1 MNAMI
6 KLRDDIVFEDPD
18 SRIREYCAIEIYR
31 GYDDRHNIDDI
42 VSPRDIESANNLY
55 AMIDRYDNTESRRL
69 LSHSNGIRETLA
81 EVPNKDIF
89 AMSPKEWTSARE
101 KIKALLAEFLSVKGI
116 GPAKATKILHLKR
129 PNLFPVL
136 DSFVIKFLLNI
147 NISELEKTRQLEI
160 GLNALESAREIMV
173 RQEDAFKELVNRTRD
188 LSIRLTA
195 VRIFDILCWT
205 AEKWDVRG
213 SLNGPYGTAHK
224 SLLHSSKQIE
234 PTKSVSQ
241 RAKVRKSTEDRFV
254 VFEDLDKATGPK
266 VHVTSC
272 AYYQR
277 WLKNQTKT
285 TTWHGP
291 FASEEK
297 AWNKCRNIAL
307 IHGLSPS
314 KHNCITR

>member
-1 MNAMI
+1 MI
-6 KLRDDIVFEDPD
+6 RLRDDIVFEDPD

-55 AMIDRYDNTESRRL
+55 AMINRYDNTESRRL
-69 LSHSNGIRETLA
+69 LSHSNRIRETLA

-89 AMSPKEWTSARE
+89 AMSLKEWTAARE
-101 KIKALLAEFLSVKGI
+101 KIKASLGEFLSVKGI
-116 GPAKATKILHLKR
+116 GLAKATKILHLKR

-147 NISELEKTRQLEI
+147 NISELEKNRQLET
-160 GLNALESAREIMV
+160 GLNALESTREIML

-188 LSIRLTA
+188 LPIRLTA

-205 AEKWDVRG
+205 TEKWDVRG
-213 SLNGPYGTAHK
+213 SLNGPYGTPHK
-224 SLLHSSKQIE
+224 SLLHPSKQIE
-234 PTKSVSQ
+234 PTKSVSP
-241 RAKVRKSTEDRFV
+241 RAKVRKSKENQFV
-254 VFEDLDKATGPK
+254 VFEDLERATGPK
-266 VHVTSC
+266 VHVVSC

-291 FASEEK
+291 FTPEEK

-307 IHGLSPS
+307 TQGLSPS